1 MADPIK
7 VALLSHAGG
16 AHVGAYLSALAETEA
31 CGSVVLGD
39 PDGRWEAECREKL
52 GDKLTKVYRDV
63 PQLLDVEQPKLA
75 LISMEA
81 KVAPPVI
88 NAALEAEC
96 HVFSEKPA
104 CVRVADF
111 EPLVEKA
118 DSKHRYLM
126 LALAN
131 RTNPEMLKARELIT
145 SGKIGK
151 LYGVEAHIIADQ
163 TRLTRSSYHK
173 QWYADKARAGGGHL
187 IWLGIH
193 WIDLTMHLSGSNIDQ
208 VAGFT
213 TNIGG
218 QPLNVE
224 DSATAALHYDNG
236 MLGTMTSGYYLD
248 KKYHQHLRFWGSNGW
263 VNLEP
268 MHDRPLTWYVNTGDN
283 AGEVQT
289 WDGPKEPRGYTP
301 FVQAAV
307 QACADMTDPPITSAD
322 SLRTLRTVHGIYE
335 SAESGRTVMLN
346 H

>member
-1 MADPIK
+1 MPNPID
-7 VALLSHAGG
+7 VALLTHAGG
-16 AHVGAYLSALAETEA
+16 AHVEAYLAALAQIDG
-31 CGSVVLGD
+31 CRSVFLGD
-39 PDGRWEAECREKL
+39 PDGRWEQAAREAL
-52 GDKLTKVYRDV
+52 GDRLKHVYRD
-63 PQLLDVEQPKLA
+63 QSMLLSTEQPRMVLVT
-75 LISMEA
+75 MEA
-81 KVAPPVI
+81 GLAPAVI
-88 NAALEAEC
+88 NEALGADC
-96 HVFSEKPA
+96 HVFAEKPA
-104 CVRVADF
+104 CVRVEDF

-145 SGKIGK
+145 GGKIGK

-163 TRLTRSSYHK
+163 TRLKRSSYHK

-193 WIDLTMHLSGSNIDQ
+193 WLDLTMHLSGSSIDQ

-224 DSATAALHYDNG
+224 DSATAALHFSNG

-248 KKYHQHLRFWGSNGW
+248 KSYHSHLRFWGSNGW

-268 MHDRPLTWYVNTGDN
+268 MQERPLTWYVNTGDK
-283 AGEVQT
+283 AGEIQT
-289 WDGPKEPRGYTP
+289 WDGVIEPRGYTP
-301 FVQAAV
+301 FVRAAV
-307 QACADMTDPPITSAD
+307 QACAEMTEPPITSAE
-322 SLRTLRTVHGIYE
+322 SLRALKTVHGIYQA
-335 SAESGRTVMLN
+335 AESGQSVALS
-346 H
+346 